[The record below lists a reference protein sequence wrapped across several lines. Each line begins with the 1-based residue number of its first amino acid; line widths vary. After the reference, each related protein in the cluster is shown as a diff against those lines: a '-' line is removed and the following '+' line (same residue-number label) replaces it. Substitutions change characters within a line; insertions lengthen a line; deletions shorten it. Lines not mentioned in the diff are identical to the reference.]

1 MQIHIGR
8 DGQALGTFDEN
19 EVRDGLATGRFLGSD
34 LAWRDGMGDWQPLS
48 SFSILNAPPAL
59 QQSSS
64 SFPATTPILMSATPP
79 KSGLALASMICGITA
94 IPGCFL
100 LHSASP
106 VIDRDYLRTSGI
118 VRNRQEAAPRKQPQH
133 GQGRVDLGLY
143 HDCAVDYRI
152 HFQYRDGRLECRNGW
167 HGEIVFWIYGRNAFS
182 WFGDRQKHKW
192 GFC

>member
-48 SFSILNAPPAL
+48 SFSILDAPPAL
-59 QQSSS
+59 QQSPS

-94 IPGCFL
+94 IPGCFCCIAL
-100 LHSASP
+100 PLSLAAIICGHLALSEIAKKPHLENSRSMAKAGLILGYIMIGLSIIGFIFNIGMAGLSA
-106 VIDRDYLRTSGI
+106 VT
-118 VRNRQEAAPRKQPQH
+118 
-133 GQGRVDLGLY
+133 
-143 HDCAVDYRI
+143 
-152 HFQYRDGRLECRNGW
+152 DGMG
-167 HGEIVFWIYGRNAFS
+167 
-182 WFGDRQKHKW
+182 K
-192 GFC
+192 